1 VALQSITAIHS
12 SAETRSKKIA
22 RTSGEARASA
32 SLSIQVM
39 EVDSRRQSSPTL
51 NDDDDALK
59 GDETHASPV
68 FPTIPP
74 RFSTL
79 AIWFYGFSS
88 AMLSTFFLVFYV
100 LIGALIKSLPTI
112 AWDVWSW
119 CQFKDPGRFRP
130 FYEEEMERKHL
141 DTGKLVCDIGYYASR
156 VGLEC
161 DEVKTETE
169 DGFILTMQHIVDRR
183 PGATPS
189 KSIRA
194 LIIWLTV
201 DKYPVLLLHGL
212 LQASG
217 TFCVN
222 DDSSLAFYL
231 CKSGYD
237 VWMGNNRAY
246 FKPEHKTLKP
256 SDPKFWAWNLQEMA
270 SLDLPA
276 MVSFVCQKTHHEKVS
291 PVRTPLI

>member
-1 VALQSITAIHS
+1 MATDQERTNSVAS
-12 SAETRSKKIA
+12 
-22 RTSGEARASA
+22 
-32 SLSIQVM
+32 
-39 EVDSRRQSSPTL
+39 
-51 NDDDDALK
+51 NDDAALK
-59 GDETHASPV
+59 SDETHSSPV
-68 FPTIPP
+68 FPTIPT

-79 AIWFYGFSS
+79 AVWFYGISS
-88 AMLSTFFLVFYV
+88 AILSTFFLVFYV
-100 LIGALIKSLPTI
+100 LFGALIKSIPTI

-119 CQFKDPGRFRP
+119 CQFKDPDRFRP
-130 FYEEEMERKHL
+130 FYQEEKARKHL
-141 DTGKLVCDIGYYASR
+141 DTGNLVCDIGYYAR
-156 VGLEC
+156 HVGLEC
-161 DEVKTETE
+161 DEMKTETE

-183 PGATPS
+183 PGATPATRTFP
-189 KSIRA
+189 SITCVT
-194 LIIWLTV
+194 L

-222 DDSSLAFYL
+222 DESSLAFYL

-237 VWMGNNRAY
+237 VWMGNNRGY

-276 MVSFVCQKTHHEKVS
+276 MVSFVCAKTNHEKVLS
-291 PVRTPLI
+291 TIA